1 MDGLRKTAF
10 TDRLAQ
16 ATKDRQAQ
24 LARALAKSPAN
35 DPDFAKRQ
43 AERADVKA
51 SREARA
57 VQRQAAKLAEAE
69 ARLAKKLAD
78 DAAKIEAAQAAEAAH
93 KEALRAAAE
102 RTEALAIEQKAV
114 RDARYASRKSR
125 QK

>member
-35 DPDFAKRQ
+35 DPDFARRQ
-43 AERADVKA
+43 AERADIKA
-51 SREARA
+51 SRDARA
-57 VQRQAAKLAEAE
+57 AERQASKRAEAE
-69 ARLAKKLAD
+69 NRAAKKLAD
-78 DAAKIEAAQAAEAAH
+78 DAMKIEAALAAEAAH
-93 KEALRAAAE
+93 KEALRIATE